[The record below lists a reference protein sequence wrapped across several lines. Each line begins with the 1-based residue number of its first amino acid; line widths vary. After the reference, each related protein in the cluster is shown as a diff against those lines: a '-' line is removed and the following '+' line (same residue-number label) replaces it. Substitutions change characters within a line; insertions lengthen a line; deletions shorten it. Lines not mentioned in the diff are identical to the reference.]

1 MIGRLAAAKNSAMS
15 RLSGAEPETST
26 RSRPPRRSCSL
37 LKTSFSATAN
47 LALRAPPT
55 GLPACSSATF
65 CLPTPT
71 AQPKIFALAPPAPS
85 AVVTVLL

>member
-15 RLSGAEPETST
+15 RLSGAEPLTST
-26 RSRPPRRSCSL
+26 RSRPPRRACSL
-37 LKTSFSATAN
+37 LKTSFSASAYCS
-47 LALRAPPT
+47 LRPRRT

-65 CLPTPT
+65 CLPVAT
-71 AQPKIFALAPPAPS
+71 AQPKIFALAPPPPS